1 MIRYRYNSLLDRFKR
16 KIGVSD
22 GYLICNDCEK
32 PFFNLSP
39 SEVCEGCWAFFNES
53 DYNGSL

>member
-1 MIRYRYNSLLDRFKR
+1 MIRYRYNSFLDILKR
-16 KIGVSD
+16 KMGIQD

-53 DYNGSL
+53 DYNV